1 MNKVVIIN
9 KIFNQ
14 SSIKDVET
22 LINNI
27 KSINTYTN
35 DYNYEVE
42 LRIIDDFK
50 GLSCDKHTYK
60 NFSLEGFY
68 KINYNDN
75 ITVSYKSLSR
85 KTYIRTDLNNKH
97 VEKKTNIAT
106 IPSISNKNQKKTLM
120 PIVIKLNIESSIDM
134 DNVNKDNLI
143 FNNSKNILNY
153 QRKQRISYKT
163 NIPLLKN
170 WRIDKTVR
178 LFSTDINDKKIS
190 FTLTEDNVIN
200 PIYYDKLDIEFEYI
214 GEYVNFEDSLFKL
227 FEFIYV
233 DEFKTFNI
241 MYNNINNILLKSYN
255 IDFTSIY
262 SDVGIITNNFI
273 KNENIEEYVYEEK
286 FDGERVSIVILK
298 QFIKNEEYLYIYEYT
313 KKYFKLLQFK
323 INTYD
328 SPNTSKYNDNNILTI
343 IDAEKIENYYG
354 YNKHLYIVFDC
365 ILLENTY
372 INELPYIKRLK
383 YCKKFISIFSEYIQ
397 CYCPKCYS
405 IKIDKDDYINNYR
418 NKWKQLIN
426 VVNTRSETID
436 ENLKGIKIDGLILH
450 KNTSNFINGELYKL
464 KNPILN
470 TIDFMLKWIE
480 EKQVFYLYLV
490 GFPCEVTKR
499 LPIINNYS
507 KKHFG
512 YSLVNKVDS
521 SYILF
526 DNPYIPNLYEFEP
539 SLLWYET
546 DNENNKFLNKEMID
560 NINHLMQKIINNPTN
575 YNGVIVELSLYRK
588 NNCYQWLPMR
598 IRKDKVFSN
607 GYRIG
612 VSNIESIYNMLTP
625 KYFASNDD
633 TSTDQPTLM
642 NKSNDIST
650 YESITSSS
658 HNDIN
663 TSHIN
668 TSKASINKTNDN
680 IQTFYKSLFE
690 QYIINDKLPYNN
702 QNTNKYNILWNLCYD
717 DVFPSDLI
725 KLYNIENIYLVAEDK
740 LTLINNYNN
749 INEENKKLFKPNQSI
764 FLDVSCVAYD
774 STKYGFT
781 NDIYNNL
788 LQSSFI
794 PKSINIYIDNNFNK
808 FFKNKTKYIEYL
820 DNVMSL
826 NCIYII
832 LSDDEI
838 TNIKELDMLFDTKV
852 KNELINMKM
861 SNTTINKYISIFVR
875 TKYL

>member
-27 KSINTYTN
+27 KSINSYNN

-68 KINYNDN
+68 KINYSDN
-75 ITVSYKSLSR
+75 IILSYKSISK
-85 KTYIRTDLNNKH
+85 KTYVRSDINNKH
-97 VEKKTNIAT
+97 IEKKTNITT
-106 IPSISNKNQKKTLM
+106 IPSITNKNQKKTLL
-120 PIVIKLNIESSIDM
+120 PIVIKLNIESTIDM
-134 DNVNKDNLI
+134 DNIYKNNLI
-143 FNNSKNILNY
+143 FNDNKNIVNY

-170 WRIDKTVR
+170 WRIDKTIR
-178 LFSTDINDKKIS
+178 LFSTNINDKKMS
-190 FTLTEDNVIN
+190 FKLTEDNVIN
-200 PIYYDKLDIEFEYI
+200 PVYYDKLDIEFEYI
-214 GEYVNFEDSLFKL
+214 GEYVNFEESLFKL

-255 IDFTSIY
+255 IDLTNIY
-262 SDVGIITNNFI
+262 PDVGIITNNFI

-328 SPNTSKYNDNNILTI
+328 EDNKSKFNDNNILTI

-354 YNKHLYIVFDC
+354 LNKHLYIVFDC

-372 INELPYIKRLK
+372 INELPYTKRLK
-383 YCKKFISIFSEYIQ
+383 YCKKFINIFNEYIK
-397 CYCPKCYS
+397 CYCPKCY
-405 IKIDKDDYINNYR
+405 IININKDDYINNYR

-426 VVNTRSETID
+426 IVNTRKETTDI
-436 ENLKGIKIDGLILH
+436 ELKGIKIDGLILH
-450 KNTSNFINGELYKL
+450 KNNSNFINGELYKL

-480 EKQVFYLYLV
+480 EKQIFYLYLV
-490 GFPCEVTKR
+490 GFPNEVTKR

-512 YSLVNKVDS
+512 YSLVNKSDS

-539 SLLWYET
+539 SLLWYES
-546 DNENNKFLNKEMID
+546 DNENNKFLNKDMID
-560 NINHLMQKIINNPTN
+560 NINKLMQKIINNPNN
-575 YNGVIVELSLYRK
+575 YNGVIIELSLYKK

-612 VSNIESIYNMLTP
+612 VSNIESIYNMLNP
-625 KYFASNDD
+625 SYFDD
-633 TSTDQPTLM
+633 KLIDE
-642 NKSNDIST
+642 NN
-650 YESITSSS
+650 
-658 HNDIN
+658 N
-663 TSHIN
+663 TNI
-668 TSKASINKTNDN
+668 INKPFINSKLFLES
-680 IQTFYKSLFE
+680 FYKMLFE
-690 QYIINDKLPYNN
+690 QYIINDKIKYYNH
-702 QNTNKYNILWNLCYD
+702 NTTKYNILWNLLD
-717 DVFPSDLI
+717 NDIFPSDIL
-725 KLYNIENIYLVAEDK
+725 KLYTIENIYLIAEDK
-740 LTLINNYNN
+740 LTLINNYNI

-764 FLDVSCVAYD
+764 FLDVSCISYD
-774 STKYGFT
+774 SSKYGFT
-781 NDIYNNL
+781 NDIYNSL

-794 PKSINIYIDNNFNK
+794 TKSINIYIDNNFNK
-808 FFKNKTKYIEYL
+808 FSKNKNKYIEYL
-820 DNVMSL
+820 DNILSINGL
-826 NCIYII
+826 YII
-832 LSDDEI
+832 VSDNEI
-838 TNIKELDMLFDTKV
+838 NYIKEFDKIFDNKLFNEQINIKTND
-852 KNELINMKM
+852 NNI
-861 SNTTINKYISIFVR
+861 IKYISVYIR